1 MLLSPSSKHPP
12 GLIGVIASVTQL
24 DRLHLSLVPHRGCH
38 YVHQVHHLS
47 EEDQVCVLLV
57 VGRIP
62 KIWVIRVSINSKTMD
77 KYMGWILS
85 KMNFRRFFIFLPIF
99 APALFQLGKNE
110 EKLCSTFET
119 IYWYDF
125 CNQFSGTWHVP
136 SHDYHVLPTAQWWT
150 G

>member
-57 VGRIP
+57 V
-62 KIWVIRVSINSKTMD
+62 IWVIRVSINSKTMD
-77 KYMGWILS
+77 KYMGWI
-85 KMNFRRFFIFLPIF
+85 KQDEFLAFLYIF

-110 EKLCSTFET
+110 EKLCSTFEA

-136 SHDYHVLPTAQWWT
+136 SHDYRVLPTAVLWWT

>member
-77 KYMGWILS
+77 KYMGWI
-85 KMNFRRFFIFLPIF
+85 KQDEFLAFLYIF

-110 EKLCSTFET
+110 EKLCSTFEA

-136 SHDYHVLPTAQWWT
+136 SHYYCVLPTAQWWT